1 MDSFGRAHKLAS
13 FAGRHSL
20 LTDRTSGAR
29 KRECEVERTCNAK
42 TDELTWDDRIRDQ
55 QAGFSMLEVTMVMAI
70 SLVILG
76 MSVIKL
82 QPLYQQVQANSALQE
97 VKETL
102 REGRELAIS
111 QRRTI
116 VVKFSGGN
124 TMQFFQV
131 TEPANTVS
139 TTAFLTLPLPG
150 QAQFLTYTGEIDTPD
165 GFGIPTSG
173 GIEFGGSSGTPTTGV
188 EFQSDGTF
196 TDGNGTPINGTIFLG
211 LPNVPTSARAVT
223 ILGNTGRIKPYH
235 YTGSAWNQ

>member
-1 MDSFGRAHKLAS
+1 MNFCGSASGLALFS
-13 FAGRHSL
+13 GNSALVG
-20 LTDRTSGAR
+20 RTSSAR
-29 KRECEVERTCNAK
+29 EKECEVERT
-42 TDELTWDDRIRDQ
+42 RDLQTEALVWRDGLQQ
-55 QAGFSMLEVTMVMAI
+55 QAGFSLLEVTMVMAI
-70 SLVILG
+70 SLVVLG

-82 QPLYQQVQANSALQE
+82 QPLWQQVQANSSLQE

-124 TMQFFQV
+124 TIKFYQV
-131 TEPANTVS
+131 IEPANTVS
-139 TTAFLTLPLPG
+139 ATPFLTLPLPG

-165 GFGIPTSG
+165 GFGMPASG
-173 GIEFGGSSGTPTTGV
+173 GIEFGGVAGTPVSGA

-196 TDGNGTPINGTIFLG
+196 TDGNGVPINGTIFLG

-235 YTGSAWNQ
+235 YTGSVWNQ

>member
-1 MDSFGRAHKLAS
+1 M
-13 FAGRHSL
+13 
-20 LTDRTSGAR
+20 
-29 KRECEVERTCNAK
+29 ERTR
-42 TDELTWDDRIRDQ
+42 ELETEAPVWRSGIQRQ
-55 QAGFSMLEVTMVMAI
+55 QAGFSLLEVTMVMAI
-70 SLVILG
+70 SLVVLG
-76 MSVIKL
+76 MSLIKL
-82 QPLYQQVQANSALQE
+82 QPLWQQVQANSALQE

-124 TMQFFQV
+124 TLKFYQV
-131 TEPANTVS
+131 LEPANTVS
-139 TTAFLTLPLPG
+139 TTPFLTLPLPG

-165 GFGIPTSG
+165 GYGMPATG
-173 GIEFGGSSGTPTTGV
+173 GIEFGGVVGTPTSGV

-196 TDGNGTPINGTIFLG
+196 TDGNGIPINGTIFLG

-235 YTGSAWNQ
+235 YTGSVWNQ

>member
-1 MDSFGRAHKLAS
+1 MFL
-13 FAGRHSL
+13 SL
-20 LTDRTSGAR
+20 VKAVPSPATIGRTSGAR
-29 KRECEVERTCNAK
+29 ERECEVKRTRNSK
-42 TDELTWDDRIRDQ
+42 TEGLSWRDGIRDQ
-55 QAGFSMLEVTMVMAI
+55 QAGFSLLELTMVMAI
-70 SLVILG
+70 TLIILG

-82 QPLYQQVQANSALQE
+82 QPLWQQVQANSALQE

-124 TMQFFQV
+124 TLSFYQV

-139 TTAFLTLPLPG
+139 TTPYVTLPLPG
-150 QAQFLTYTGEIDTPD
+150 QAQFLTYTSEVDTPD
-165 GFGIPTSG
+165 GFGIPASG
-173 GIEFGGSSGTPTTGV
+173 GIEFGGSPGTPTSGV

-196 TDGNGTPINGTIFLG
+196 TDGNGSPINGTIFLG

-235 YTGSAWNQ
+235 YTGSTWNQ

>member
-1 MDSFGRAHKLAS
+1 MDFCGRASGLAVLS
-13 FAGRHSL
+13 GDSVL
-20 LTDRTSGAR
+20 VDRTSSAR
-29 KRECEVERTCNAK
+29 EKECELERS
-42 TDELTWDDRIRDQ
+42 RDLHTEAQ
-55 QAGFSMLEVTMVMAI
+55 QAGFSLLEVTMVMAI
-70 SLVILG
+70 SLVVLG

-82 QPLYQQVQANSALQE
+82 QPLWQQVQANSSLQE

-124 TMQFFQV
+124 TIKFYQV
-131 TEPANTVS
+131 IEPANTVS
-139 TTAFLTLPLPG
+139 ATPFLTLPLPG

-165 GFGIPTSG
+165 GFGMPASG
-173 GIEFGGSSGTPTTGV
+173 GIEFGGVAGTPVSGA

-196 TDGNGTPINGTIFLG
+196 TDGNGIPINGTIFLG

-235 YTGSAWNQ
+235 YTGSVWNQ

>member
-1 MDSFGRAHKLAS
+1 MDFCGRPLNWISAVEAMAS
-13 FAGRHSL
+13 DRTLGAREREWEV
-20 LTDRTSGAR
+20 DRTSNPAA
-29 KRECEVERTCNAK
+29 EAV
-42 TDELTWDDRIRDQ
+42 TWRDRIQDR
-55 QAGFSMLEVTMVMAI
+55 QAGFSLLEVTMVMAI
-70 SLVILG
+70 TLVVLG

-82 QPLYQQVQANSALQE
+82 QPLWQQVQANSALQQ

-124 TMQFFQV
+124 TLKFYQV

-139 TTAFLTLPLPG
+139 TTPFLTLPLPG

-165 GFGIPTSG
+165 GFGIPASG
-173 GIEFGGSSGTPTTGV
+173 GIEFGGSAGTPTSGV

-196 TDGNGTPINGTIFLG
+196 TDGNGNPINGTVFLG
-211 LPNVPTSARAVT
+211 LPGVPTSARAVT

-235 YTGSAWNQ
+235 YTGSVWNQ

>member
-1 MDSFGRAHKLAS
+1 M
-13 FAGRHSL
+13 
-20 LTDRTSGAR
+20 
-29 KRECEVERTCNAK
+29 ERTCDSK
-42 TDELTWDDRIRDQ
+42 TEGLTRRDVIRDH
-55 QAGFSMLEVTMVMAI
+55 QAGFSLLEVTMVMAI
-70 SLVILG
+70 SLIILG
-76 MSVIKL
+76 MSIIKL
-82 QPLYQQVQANSALQE
+82 QPLWQQVQANSALQQ

-116 VVKFSGGN
+116 VVKFTGGN
-124 TMQFFQV
+124 TLSFYQV

-150 QAQFLTYTGEIDTPD
+150 QAQFMTYTGEADTPD
-165 GFGIPTSG
+165 GFGIPSSG
-173 GIEFGGSSGTPTTGV
+173 GIEFGGSSGTPTSGV

-196 TDGNGTPINGTIFLG
+196 TDGNGSPINGTVFLG
-211 LPNVPTSARAVT
+211 LPNVKTSARAVT

>member
-1 MDSFGRAHKLAS
+1 
-13 FAGRHSL
+13 
-20 LTDRTSGAR
+20 
-29 KRECEVERTCNAK
+29 VERTRDSK
-42 TDELTWDDRIRDQ
+42 SEKVTRGHGIRDQ

-70 SLVILG
+70 SLVILS

-82 QPLYQQVQANSALQE
+82 QPLWQQVQANSALQE

-116 VVKFSGGN
+116 VVKFTGGN
-124 TMQFFQV
+124 TVSFYQV
-131 TEPANTVS
+131 SEPANTVS

-150 QAQFLTYTGEIDTPD
+150 QAQFMTYTGEADTPD

-173 GIEFGGSSGTPTTGV
+173 GIEFGGSSGTPTSGV

-196 TDGNGTPINGTIFLG
+196 TDGNGNPINGTVFLG

-235 YTGSAWNQ
+235 YTGSVWNQ

>member
-1 MDSFGRAHKLAS
+1 
-13 FAGRHSL
+13 
-20 LTDRTSGAR
+20 
-29 KRECEVERTCNAK
+29 VERTSNSKA
-42 TDELTWDDRIRDQ
+42 EVLTWGDPLRDQ
-55 QAGFSMLEVTMVMAI
+55 QAGFSLLEITMVMAI
-70 SLVILG
+70 SLVVLG

-82 QPLYQQVQANSALQE
+82 QPLWQQVQANSALQQ

-124 TMQFFQV
+124 TVKFFQV

-139 TTAFLTLPLPG
+139 TTPFLTLPLPG
-150 QAQFLTYTGEIDTPD
+150 QAQFLTYTGEVDTPD
-165 GFGIPTSG
+165 GFGIPASG
-173 GIEFGGSSGTPTTGV
+173 GIEFGGSAGTPTSGV

-196 TDGNGTPINGTIFLG
+196 TDGNGIPINGTIFLG
-211 LPNVPTSARAVT
+211 LPNVPTSARAIT

-235 YTGSAWNQ
+235 YTGSIWNQ

>member
-1 MDSFGRAHKLAS
+1 VAYKPNSETK
-13 FAGRHSL
+13 SL
-20 LTDRTSGAR
+20 RSS
-29 KRECEVERTCNAK
+29 
-42 TDELTWDDRIRDQ
+42 DRIRDRQ
-55 QAGFSMLEVTMVMAI
+55 TGFSMLEVTMVMAI
-70 SLVILG
+70 SLIILA

-82 QPLYQQVQANSALQE
+82 QPLWQQVQANSALQQI
-97 VKETL
+97 KETL

-116 VVKFSGGN
+116 VVQFSGGN
-124 TMQFFQV
+124 TLKFFQV

-139 TTAFLTLPLPG
+139 TTPYLTLPLPG
-150 QAQFLTYTGEIDTPD
+150 QAQFLTFTGEIDTPD
-165 GFGIPTSG
+165 GYGIPASG
-173 GIEFGGSSGTPTTGV
+173 GIEFGGSPGTPTVGV

-196 TDGNGTPINGTIFLG
+196 TDGNGNPINGTIFLG